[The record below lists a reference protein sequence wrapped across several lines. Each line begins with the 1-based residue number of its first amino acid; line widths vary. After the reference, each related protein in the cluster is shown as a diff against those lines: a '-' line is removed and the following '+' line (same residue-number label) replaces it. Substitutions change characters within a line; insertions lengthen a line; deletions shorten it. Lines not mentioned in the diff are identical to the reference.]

1 MFPPP
6 NSANF
11 SNNEAGLMFH
21 TIDHPLI
28 AGELTRLR
36 DISCPSPEFRQR
48 VRRIASLMVPE
59 VTRDLE
65 TEVVPCNTPLEI
77 TSGVQLARGI
87 ILVPVLRAGLAFL
100 DGFLDLIPQA
110 SVAHIGLARNEKTLL
125 PESYY
130 MKHPPVLSECEIII
144 LDPMLA
150 TGGSAVEA
158 VRCLRGAG
166 AVSMRFACMV
176 AAPEGVAT
184 LTSTFPELPVFAA
197 ALDRCLN
204 ECGFILPGL
213 GDAGDRMFG
222 TGI

>member
-1 MFPPP
+1 MFQ
-6 NSANF
+6 
-11 SNNEAGLMFH
+11 
-21 TIDHPLI
+21 TILHPLI
-28 AGELTRLR
+28 ADELTRLR
-36 DISCPSPEFRQR
+36 DPACPSPEFRQR
-48 VRRIASLMVPE
+48 VRRIASLMVPA
-59 VTRDLE
+59 VTADLE
-65 TEVVPCNTPLEI
+65 TQVVPCNTPLEI
-77 TSGVQLARGI
+77 TSGEKLARSI

-130 MKHPPVLSECEIII
+130 MKHPPTLDGCDIII

-150 TGGSAVEA
+150 TGGSAAEA
-158 VRCLRGAG
+158 VRKLRSAG
-166 AVSMRFACMV
+166 ARSLRFACMV
-176 AAPEGVAT
+176 AAPEGVAA
-184 LTSTFPELPVFAA
+184 LSDAFPELPIFAA

-204 ECGFILPGL
+204 EHGFILPGL